1 MKILGRHATE
11 EEKENMLNPFFT
23 NHGEEWTPDSIQSYI
38 QAGADFIS
46 SDSDLQDAFN
56 MGIAK
61 LDCKEVG
68 KA

>member
-11 EEKENMLNPFFT
+11 EEKKNMLNLFFT

-38 QAGADFIS
+38 QVGVDFIS

-56 MGIAK
+56 MVIAK
-61 LDCKEVG
+61 LGCKSIIS
-68 KA
+68 